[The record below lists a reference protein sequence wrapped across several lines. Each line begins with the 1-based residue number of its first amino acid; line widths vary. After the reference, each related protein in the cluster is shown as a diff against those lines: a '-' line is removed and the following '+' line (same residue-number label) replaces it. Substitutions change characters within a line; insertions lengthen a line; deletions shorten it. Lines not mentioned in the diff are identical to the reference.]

1 MANGT
6 ISSTFAITLIG
17 DLTAANAANTFVTS
31 RALTV
36 VACEAFNLGIGA
48 STLRITTGGGTDLT
62 TTGGGAAGIG
72 IVQAQAVIGPAAPV
86 PIFPTNGSVASGTTL
101 ICLAGSANVI
111 KVVLT
116 CIGNPSQSLGTL
128 T

>member
-1 MANGT
+1 MATGT
-6 ISSTFAITLIG
+6 ICSTFAITLVG
-17 DLTAANAANTFVTS
+17 DLTAGTAANTFVTS

-36 VACEAFNLGIGA
+36 VTCEAFNGAAGA

-62 TTGGGAAGIG
+62 ATAVGAAGIG
-72 IVQAQAVIGPAAPV
+72 IVQAQSVTGPAAPV
-86 PIFPTNGSVASGTTL
+86 PILAANASVASGTTL
-101 ICLAGSANVI
+101 VCLGGAATVA

-116 CIGNPSQSLGTL
+116 CIGNPAQSLGTL